1 MRVMNKNAQVTIFII
16 IAILIIAAAVL
27 IYLFYPKISTTLGT
41 QEDTPQTYIQS
52 CIEKEITDAIT
63 TVSLQGGSI
72 NPENYILYN
81 DTKIEYLCY
90 TNQYYQSCLIQQPML
105 KEYIEAQIK
114 SAISKNA
121 TSCFNSLKS
130 SYQKQG
136 YDIDMKNGAVTVE
149 LLPKRVITTFNYS
162 VTATKGDTQKYDSF
176 IVITNNNLY
185 ELTSIANS
193 IIQWESTYGNAE
205 VTAYMTYYH
214 DLKVE
219 KNLINS
225 GDKIYVITDRNT
237 GSKFQFASRSQAW
250 PAGYLIKLE

>member
-16 IAILIIAAAVL
+16 IAILIVAAAVL

-63 TVSLQGGSI
+63 TVSFQGGST
-72 NPENYILYN
+72 NPENYLLYN

-90 TNQYYQSCLIQQPML
+90 TNQYYRPCLIQQPML
-105 KEYIEAQIK
+105 KEHIEAQIK
-114 SAISKNA
+114 NRISQNA

-185 ELTSIANS
+185 ELTAIANS
-193 IIQWESTYGNAE
+193 ILQFESQYGDAE

-219 KNLINS
+219 KKLLDER
-225 GDKIYVITDRNT
+225 GKIYIITDRNT
-237 GSKFQFASRSQAW
+237 KNKLQFATRGQIW
-250 PAGYLIKLE
+250 PGGYLMSV

>member
-1 MRVMNKNAQVTIFII
+1 MNKNAQVTIFII

>member
-1 MRVMNKNAQVTIFII
+1 MNKKAQVTIFII

-41 QEDTPQTYIQS
+41 QENTPQTYIQS
-52 CIEKEITDAIT
+52 CIEKEISNAIS

-90 TNQYYQSCLIQQPML
+90 TNQYYKPCLIQQPML
-105 KEYIEAQIK
+105 KEHIETGIRNR
-114 SAISKNA
+114 ISQNA

-130 SYQKQG
+130 SYERQG
-136 YDIDMKNGAVTVE
+136 YTMDMRSGIVTVE
-149 LLPKRVITTFNYS
+149 LLPKRVITTFNYTL
-162 VTATKGDTQKYDSF
+162 TATRGDTQKYDSF
-176 IVITNNNLY
+176 SVILNNNLY
-185 ELTSIANS
+185 ELTAIANS
-193 IIQWESTYGNAE
+193 ILQWESNYGDSE

-219 KNLINS
+219 KKLMNER
-225 GDKIYVITDRNT
+225 GKIYMITDRNT
-237 GSKFQFASRSQAW
+237 GNKFQFATRGQVW
-250 PAGYLIKLE
+250 PAGYLISV